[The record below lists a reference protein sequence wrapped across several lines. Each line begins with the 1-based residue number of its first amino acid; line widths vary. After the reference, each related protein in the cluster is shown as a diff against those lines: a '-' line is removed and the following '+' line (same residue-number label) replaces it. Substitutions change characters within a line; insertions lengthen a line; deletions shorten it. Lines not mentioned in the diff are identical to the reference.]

1 MATAGSM
8 DLEGVER
15 LVAEV
20 GPFHEEQSLRNFA
33 EPESGSLEAGF
44 FPSATRHTPMPGQRV
59 LRRAFPR

>member
-1 MATAGSM
+1 MTTDGIRVWIPEGIVATAGSM

-44 FPSATRHTPMPGQRV
+44 FP
-59 LRRAFPR
+59 